1 MGLELRKLFAPF
13 DLSNKIMSYMK
24 DEGANLNN
32 LTNALTK
39 IVLCVSFRNAFFNL
53 GKLKMLVKTH

>member
-1 MGLELRKLFAPF
+1 MGLQLKDLFAPF

-32 LTNALTK
+32 LTNALTN
-39 IVLCVSFRNAFFNL
+39 IVLCVLFRDVSFYLR
-53 GKLKMLVKTH
+53 KLKMLVKIH

>member
-1 MGLELRKLFAPF
+1 MGLELKDLSSPF

-32 LTNALTK
+32 LTNALTN
-39 IVLCVSFRNAFFNL
+39 IMLCVSIKDAFFYL
-53 GKLKMLVKTH
+53 GKLKMLVNTH

>member
-1 MGLELRKLFAPF
+1 MGLQLTNLFSPF
-13 DLSNKIMSYMK
+13 DLSNKVMSYMK

-32 LTNALTK
+32 LTNALTN
-39 IVLCVSFRNAFFNL
+39 IVLCVSFRDAFFYL

>member
-1 MGLELRKLFAPF
+1 MGLHLEYLFAPF

-32 LTNALTK
+32 LTNSLTN
-39 IVLCVSFRNAFFNL
+39 IVLCVSFRDAFFYL
-53 GKLKMLVKTH
+53 GKLKMHVKTH